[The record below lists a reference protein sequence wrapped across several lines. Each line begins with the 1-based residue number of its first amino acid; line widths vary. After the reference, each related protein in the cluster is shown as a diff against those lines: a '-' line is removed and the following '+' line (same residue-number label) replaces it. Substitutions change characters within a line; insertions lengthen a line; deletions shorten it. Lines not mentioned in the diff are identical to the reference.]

1 MMIASRRRLRH
12 SAACFGG
19 HMQRQFFTTAFLI
32 TALALY
38 GAGLITGASA
48 LFAMGAACELWF
60 WSCLRRHRAS
70 A

>member
-1 MMIASRRRLRH
+1 
-12 SAACFGG
+12 
-19 HMQRQFFTTAFLI
+19 MQRHLLTTAFLI

-48 LFAMGAACELWF
+48 LFAAGAACELWL
-60 WSCLRRHRAS
+60 WSRLFRHRAS

>member
-1 MMIASRRRLRH
+1 MMIASRKRLRY

-19 HMQRQFFTTAFLI
+19 HMQRHLLTTAFLI

-48 LFAMGAACELWF
+48 LFAAGAACELWL
-60 WSCLRRHRAS
+60 WSRLFRHRAS